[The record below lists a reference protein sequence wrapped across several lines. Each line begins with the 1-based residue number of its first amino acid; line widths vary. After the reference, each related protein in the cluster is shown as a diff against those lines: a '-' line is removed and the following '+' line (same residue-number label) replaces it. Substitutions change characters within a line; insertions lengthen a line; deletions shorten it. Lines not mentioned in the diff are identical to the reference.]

1 MKTVAKLLFLGIL
14 VTLVVMYI
22 IAVNGQQLIILKP
35 TFEPKTDLMLPKEIR
50 DAVTAPAVHYAV
62 DAPSNK
68 VQKVQQIDTMVP
80 KKVIP
85 DLEGLYNDPYKDIK
99 YHIDTSPIQ
108 EWDEQAYIK
117 GARHDDD
124 PMLLNS
130 FDQVKSDDIGS
141 FRKIIDSR
149 HHTCI
154 GQTWGDLPAS
164 SIIMTFYN
172 EARSALLRSI
182 STVLKRTPEHLIS
195 DIVLVDDH
203 STDPQDA
210 LLLRGLSP
218 KIKVLR
224 NNAREGLV
232 RSRVYGALNA
242 NGPVLTFLDSHIEA
256 NEDWLQP
263 LLAQLVAKPRGI
275 VSPIIDPIK
284 ADSLDYRVASTSIKG
299 GFTWALHF
307 TWVQLTTKDKEQR
320 KDQSDPIVTP
330 MIAGGLFSVEKDWFF
345 RSGAYDMEMDIWG
358 GENFEISFKNWMCGG
373 YLYIIPCSRVGHIF
387 RKKHPYD
394 FPDGNG
400 ATYSKN
406 TKMVAEVWMDEYK
419 ELFYQSRQTA
429 RRAAIHDISGRLKI
443 REDLQCKSF
452 KWYLD
457 NIYPEMKIPD
467 TKHVSI
473 RIGTW
478 CLDSLGSADGKVGIF
493 RCHEKG
499 GNQNWEV
506 DGDAKSIKQGTNC
519 LTTVENNYFKM
530 TECSGGNM
538 KQLWQWD
545 EGQHR
550 FYSSYTDQCLLI
562 LNIKAKL
569 VGPGPCKSGLSNWA
583 LAVTK

>member
-14 VTLVVMYI
+14 ATLVVMYI
-22 IAVNGQQLIILKP
+22 FAINSPKLLVLRP

-50 DAVTAPAVHYAV
+50 DAVTAPHSLNNRAQR
-62 DAPSNK
+62 
-68 VQKVQQIDTMVP
+68 VQDTVVP
-80 KKVIP
+80 KKVVVP
-85 DLEGLYNDPYKDIK
+85 EGLYNDPYRDLK
-99 YHIDTSPIQ
+99 YHIDISPIVD
-108 EWDEQAYIK
+108 WDEQSYIK

-124 PMLLNS
+124 PMKLNS
-130 FDQVKSDDIGS
+130 FDQVKSDAIGS
-141 FRKIIDSR
+141 FRKVIDSR
-149 HHTCI
+149 HHTCQSQQWE
-154 GQTWGDLPAS
+154 GLPSS

-195 DIVLVDDH
+195 DIILVDDH

-242 NGPVLTFLDSHIEA
+242 KGPVLTFLDSHIEA

-263 LLAQLVAKPRGI
+263 LLAQLMAKPRGI

-307 TWVQLTTKDKEQR
+307 TWVQLTAKDKAKR
-320 KDQSDPIVTP
+320 KELSDPIITP
-330 MIAGGLFSVEKDWFF
+330 MIAGGLFSVEKEWFF
-345 RSGAYDMEMDIWG
+345 RSGAYDMNMDIWG

-406 TKMVAEVWMDEYK
+406 TKMVAEVWMDDYK
-419 ELFYQSRQTA
+419 ELFYQNRQTA
-429 RRAAIHDISGRLKI
+429 RNAHIGDIASRLKI
-443 REDLQCKSF
+443 RDDLKCNDF

-457 NIYPEMKIPD
+457 NIYPEMIIPD

-478 CLDSLGSADGKVGIF
+478 CLDSLGGDSGLVGIW

-506 DGDAKSIKQGTNC
+506 DKDSKTLKQGTKC
-519 LTTVENNYFKM
+519 LTADNSNFIM
-530 TECSGGNM
+530 TECSEGNM
-538 KQLWQWD
+538 TQQWEWD
-545 EGQHR
+545 EDQR
-550 FYSSYTDQCLLI
+550 RIYSSYSDQCVLI
-562 LNIKAKL
+562 LNIKAKTA
-569 VGPGPCKSGLSNWA
+569 GPGACTSGLSNWA
-583 LAVTK
+583 VAITK